1 MVKVLEVGLVE
12 TYQTDRIN
20 RILAL
25 TARLREIDGAIDRIR
40 YDNDL
45 VTELAD
51 VLRTLGDAKDAVIA
65 ELKTV

>member
-1 MVKVLEVGLVE
+1 MLEKAF
-12 TYQTDRIN
+12 QTGQSGPDRID

-25 TARLREIDGAIDRIR
+25 TGRMGKIQSAINEIR